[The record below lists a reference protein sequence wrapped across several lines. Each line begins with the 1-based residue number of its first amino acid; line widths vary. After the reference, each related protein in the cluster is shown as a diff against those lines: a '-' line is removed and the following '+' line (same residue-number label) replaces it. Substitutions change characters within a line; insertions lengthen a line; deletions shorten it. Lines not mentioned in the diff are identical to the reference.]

1 MSYKH
6 VLTSTLKAPTD
17 RDLHNDP
24 ACADWPFKLDSIPVR
39 REVYELGNEL
49 RRSYHGFRF
58 HAARGDHGF
67 RFPATRGGN
76 SIMQV
81 QSDEGVVKKFY
92 TDVTVYIE
100 GSDYVVGVIGF
111 GKKYGIKEAE
121 KSVYMINSR
130 KIQNEKFAEHRDQYY
145 MSFVNDHKKAVRL
158 ALSKLVP
165 YSPKEMA
172 NLSIYDFK
180 QHIEGVRADVQRGV
194 SSLVSPLQD
203 RNILMREMRNLIA
216 QNTMFVTE
224 EFQKAAAGFIKAE
237 EEWNEVRNKP
247 VHGYYVYVRMVGDEQ
262 WVDIVEATD
271 AQKYHNVDHCPVT
284 STPVSDVPEDIQGK
298 VAVLSMANI
307 GQYMQGVG
315 VRTSDKSFWLE
326 RT

>member
-1 MSYKH
+1 MSVKH
-6 VLTSTLKAPTD
+6 VLVSSLKAPTD
-17 RDLHNDP
+17 RDLHTDP
-24 ACADWPFKLDSIPVR
+24 QSTDWPFKLDGIPVR
-39 REVYELGNEL
+39 REVYDLGTEL

-58 HAARGDHGF
+58 HATRGD
-67 RFPATRGGN
+67 N
-76 SIMQV
+76 SVVQV

-100 GSDYVVGVIGF
+100 GSDYVVGVIGH
-111 GKKYGIKEAE
+111 GKKYGIKEVD
-121 KSVYMINSR
+121 KSVYMIQSR
-130 KIQNEKFAEHRDQYY
+130 KINNEKFAEHRDQYW
-145 MSFVNDHKKAVRL
+145 MSFVADHKKAVRL

-172 NLSIYDFK
+172 NITISDFK
-180 QHIEGVRADVQRGV
+180 DHIEQVRNTVRSGVHG
-194 SSLVSPLQD
+194 LISPLSD

-224 EFQKAAAGFIKAE
+224 EFQRAAAGFIKAE

-247 VHGYYVYVRMVGDEQ
+247 VHGYYVYVRMVGSEQ

-271 AQKYHNVDHCPVT
+271 AQKYHSVEHCPVT
-284 STPVSDVPEDIQGK
+284 SMPVSDVPEDIQGK
-298 VAVLSMANI
+298 VAVLSMGAL

-315 VRTSDKSFWLE
+315 VRTTEKSFWLE
-326 RT
+326 R

>member
-1 MSYKH
+1 MGVKH
-6 VLTSTLKAPTD
+6 ILVSSLRAPTD

-24 ACADWPFKLDSIPVR
+24 ACADWPFKLDGIPVR
-39 REVYELGNEL
+39 REVYDLGVEL

-58 HAARGDHGF
+58 HA
-67 RFPATRGGN
+67 TRGEN
-76 SIMQV
+76 KTKQV
-81 QSDEGVVKKFY
+81 QADVSEAWVKFY

-100 GSDYVVGVIGF
+100 GSDYVVGAIGF
-111 GKKYGIKEAE
+111 GSDYGIKTSD
-121 KSVYMINSR
+121 KLSYMIHSR
-130 KIQNEKFAEHRDQYY
+130 KIANEKFAEHRDQYF
-145 MSFVNDHKKAVRL
+145 MSFVTDHKKAVRL

-172 NLSIYDFK
+172 NITVYDFK
-180 QHIEGVRADVQRGV
+180 AHIEGVRNDVRAGV
-194 SSLVSPLQD
+194 SGLISPLTD

-271 AQKYHNVDHCPVT
+271 AQNYRNVDHCPVR
-284 STPVSDVPEDIQGK
+284 SMPVSDVPEDIQGK
-298 VAVLSMANI
+298 VAVLSMGALN
-307 GQYMQGVG
+307 QYMQGVG
-315 VRTSDKSFWLE
+315 MRVSDKAFWLE
-326 RT
+326 R

>member
-1 MSYKH
+1 MKH
-6 VLTSTLKAPTD
+6 VLVSSLKAPTD

-24 ACADWPFKLDSIPVR
+24 QSADWPFKLDGIPVR
-39 REVYELGNEL
+39 REVYDLGTEL

-58 HAARGDHGF
+58 HATRGD
-67 RFPATRGGN
+67 N
-76 SIMQV
+76 SVVQV

-100 GSDYVVGVIGF
+100 GSDYVVGVIGH
-111 GKKYGIKEAE
+111 GKKYGIKEVD
-121 KSVYMINSR
+121 KSVYMIQSR
-130 KIQNEKFAEHRDQYY
+130 KINNEKFAPHRDQYW
-145 MSFVNDHKKAVRL
+145 MSFVADHKKAVRL

-172 NLSIYDFK
+172 NITISDFK
-180 QHIEGVRADVQRGV
+180 DHIEQVRNTVRSGVHG
-194 SSLVSPLQD
+194 LISPLSD

-224 EFQKAAAGFIKAE
+224 EFQRAAAGFIKAE

-247 VHGYYVYVRMVGDEQ
+247 VHGYYVYVRMVGSEQ

-271 AQKYHNVDHCPVT
+271 AQKYHDVQDCPVT
-284 STPVSDVPEDIQGK
+284 SMPVSDVPEDIQGK
-298 VAVLSMANI
+298 VAVLSMGAL

-315 VRTSDKSFWLE
+315 VRTTEKSFWLE
-326 RT
+326 R

>member
-1 MSYKH
+1 MSVKH
-6 VLTSTLKAPTD
+6 VLVSSLKAPTD

-24 ACADWPFKLDSIPVR
+24 QSADWPFKLDGIPVR
-39 REVYELGNEL
+39 REVYDLGTEL

-58 HAARGDHGF
+58 HATRGD
-67 RFPATRGGN
+67 N
-76 SIMQV
+76 SVVQV

-100 GSDYVVGVIGF
+100 GSDYVVGVIGH
-111 GKKYGIKEAE
+111 GKKYGIKEVD
-121 KSVYMINSR
+121 KSVYMIQSR
-130 KIQNEKFAEHRDQYY
+130 KINNEKFAEHRDQYW
-145 MSFVNDHKKAVRL
+145 MSFVADHKKAVRL

-172 NLSIYDFK
+172 NITISDFK
-180 QHIEGVRADVQRGV
+180 DHIEQVRNNVRSGVHG
-194 SSLVSPLQD
+194 LISPLSD

-224 EFQKAAAGFIKAE
+224 EFQRAAAGFIKAE

-247 VHGYYVYVRMVGDEQ
+247 VHGYYVYVRMVGSEQ

-271 AQKYHNVDHCPVT
+271 AQKYHDVQDCPVT
-284 STPVSDVPEDIQGK
+284 SMPVSDVPEDIQGK
-298 VAVLSMANI
+298 VAVLSMGAL

-315 VRTSDKSFWLE
+315 VRTTEKSFWLE
-326 RT
+326 R

>member
-1 MSYKH
+1 MGYKH
-6 VLTSTLKAPTD
+6 ILVSKLNKPTD

-24 ACADWPFKLDSIPVR
+24 QSADWPFKLDGIPVR
-39 REVYELGNEL
+39 REVYDLGVEL

-58 HAARGDHGF
+58 HATRGD
-67 RFPATRGGN
+67 N
-76 SIMQV
+76 KVVQV
-81 QSDEGVVKKFY
+81 VKDEDGAVKKFY
-92 TDVTVYIE
+92 TDVTVYID

-111 GKKYGIKEAE
+111 GKNYGIKDTD
-121 KSVYMINSR
+121 KSIYVIQSR
-130 KIQNEKFAEHRDQYY
+130 KINNEKFADHRDQYF
-145 MSFVNDHKKAVRL
+145 MSFVTDHKKAVRL

-172 NLSIYDFK
+172 NISLYKFK
-180 QHIEGVRADVQRGV
+180 EHITDVRNAVHSGVTG
-194 SSLVSPLQD
+194 LISPLSD

-224 EFQKAAAGFIKAE
+224 EFQRAAMGFIKAE

-271 AQKYHNVDHCPVT
+271 SQKYSHVDHCPVT
-284 STPVSDVPEDIQGK
+284 SMPVSDVPEDIQGK
-298 VAVLSMANI
+298 VAVLSMADI

-315 VRTSDKSFWLE
+315 VRTTEKSFWLE
-326 RT
+326 R

>member
-1 MSYKH
+1 MSVKH
-6 VLTSTLKAPTD
+6 ILVSSLKAPTD

-24 ACADWPFKLDSIPVR
+24 VCADWPWKLDGIPVR
-39 REVYELGNEL
+39 REVYDLGNEL

-58 HAARGDHGF
+58 HATRGD
-67 RFPATRGGN
+67 N
-76 SIMQV
+76 SILQV
-81 QSDEGVVKKFY
+81 QADSTGEWKKFY

-100 GSDYVVGVIGF
+100 GADYVVGVIGH
-111 GKKYGIKEAE
+111 GRKYGIKEAE
-121 KSVYMINSR
+121 KSVYMIQSR
-130 KIQNEKFAEHRDQYY
+130 KIQNEKFADHRDQYF
-145 MSFVNDHKKAVRL
+145 MSFVSDHKKAVRL

-172 NLSIYDFK
+172 NITIRDFK
-180 QHIEGVRADVQRGV
+180 DHIETVRNNVRSGV
-194 SSLVSPLQD
+194 SGLISPLTD

-224 EFQKAAAGFIKAE
+224 EFQRAAAGFIQAE

-271 AQKYHNVDHCPVT
+271 AQKYHSVEHCPVT

-298 VAVLSMANI
+298 VAVLAMADR

-315 VRTSDKSFWLE
+315 MRVSDKAFWLE
-326 RT
+326 R

>member
-1 MSYKH
+1 MSMKH
-6 VLTSTLKAPTD
+6 VLVSSLRAPTE

-24 ACADWPFKLDSIPVR
+24 QSADWPFKLDGIPVR
-39 REVYELGNEL
+39 REVHDLGVEL

-58 HAARGDHGF
+58 HATRGD
-67 RFPATRGGN
+67 N
-76 SIMQV
+76 SILQV
-81 QSDEGVVKKFY
+81 QSEEGVVKKFY

-100 GSDYVVGVIGF
+100 GSDYVVGVIGH
-111 GKKYGIKEAE
+111 GKKYGIKEVD

-130 KIQNEKFAEHRDQYY
+130 KIANEKFAPHRDQYY
-145 MSFVNDHKKAVRL
+145 MSFVTDHKKAVRL

-172 NLSIYDFK
+172 NISIYDFK
-180 QHIEGVRADVQRGV
+180 QHIEGVRSNVHSGV
-194 SSLVSPLQD
+194 TGLISPLSD

-224 EFQKAAAGFIKAE
+224 EFQRAAAGFIKAE

-271 AQKYHNVDHCPVT
+271 AQKYNNVEHCPVT
-284 STPVSDVPEDIQGK
+284 SIPVSDVPEDIQGK
-298 VAVLSMANI
+298 VAVLSMGQI

-315 VRTSDKSFWLE
+315 VRTTEKSFWLE
-326 RT
+326 R

>member
-1 MSYKH
+1 MSVKH
-6 VLTSTLKAPTD
+6 VLVSSLKAPTD

-24 ACADWPFKLDSIPVR
+24 QSADWPFKLDGIPVR
-39 REVYELGNEL
+39 REVYDLGTEL

-58 HAARGDHGF
+58 HATRGD
-67 RFPATRGGN
+67 N
-76 SIMQV
+76 SVVQV

-100 GSDYVVGVIGF
+100 GSDYVVGVIGH
-111 GKKYGIKEAE
+111 GKKYGIKEVD
-121 KSVYMINSR
+121 KSVYMIQSR
-130 KIQNEKFAEHRDQYY
+130 KINNEKFAPHRDQYW
-145 MSFVNDHKKAVRL
+145 MSFVADHKKAVRL

-172 NLSIYDFK
+172 NITISDFK
-180 QHIEGVRADVQRGV
+180 DHIEQVRNTVRSGVHG
-194 SSLVSPLQD
+194 LISPLSD

-224 EFQKAAAGFIKAE
+224 EFQRAAAGFIKAE

-271 AQKYHNVDHCPVT
+271 AQKYHSVEHCPVT
-284 STPVSDVPEDIQGK
+284 SMPVSDVPEDIQGK
-298 VAVLSMANI
+298 VAVLSMGAL

-315 VRTSDKSFWLE
+315 VRTTEKSFWLE
-326 RT
+326 R

>member
-1 MSYKH
+1 MSVKH
-6 VLTSTLKAPTD
+6 VLVSKLKAPTD

-24 ACADWPFKLDSIPVR
+24 QSADWPFKLDGIPVR
-39 REVYELGNEL
+39 REVYDLGTEL

-58 HAARGDHGF
+58 HATRGD
-67 RFPATRGGN
+67 N
-76 SIMQV
+76 SVVQV

-100 GSDYVVGVIGF
+100 GSDYVVGVIGH
-111 GKKYGIKEAE
+111 GKKYGIKESD
-121 KSVYMINSR
+121 KSVYMIQSR
-130 KIQNEKFAEHRDQYY
+130 KINNEKFAEHRDQYY
-145 MSFVNDHKKAVRL
+145 MSFVTDHKKAVRL

-172 NLSIYDFK
+172 NITISDFK
-180 QHIEGVRADVQRGV
+180 DHIEQVRNTVRSGVHG
-194 SSLVSPLQD
+194 LISPLSD

-224 EFQKAAAGFIKAE
+224 EFQRAAAGFIKAE

-247 VHGYYVYVRMVGDEQ
+247 VHGYYVYVRMVGSEQ

-271 AQKYHNVDHCPVT
+271 AQKYHDVQDCPVT
-284 STPVSDVPEDIQGK
+284 SMPVSDVPEDIQGK
-298 VAVLSMANI
+298 VAVLSMGAL

-315 VRTSDKSFWLE
+315 VRTTEKSFWLE
-326 RT
+326 R

>member
-1 MSYKH
+1 MSMKH
-6 VLTSTLKAPTD
+6 VLVSSLKAPTD

-24 ACADWPFKLDSIPVR
+24 QSADWPFKLDGIPVR
-39 REVYELGNEL
+39 REVYDLGTEL

-58 HAARGDHGF
+58 HATRGD
-67 RFPATRGGN
+67 N
-76 SIMQV
+76 SVVQV

-100 GSDYVVGVIGF
+100 GSDYVVGVIGH
-111 GKKYGIKEAE
+111 GKKYGIKEVD
-121 KSVYMINSR
+121 KSVYMIQSR
-130 KIQNEKFAEHRDQYY
+130 KINNEKFAPHRDQYW
-145 MSFVNDHKKAVRL
+145 MSFVADHKKAVRL

-172 NLSIYDFK
+172 NITISDFK
-180 QHIEGVRADVQRGV
+180 DHIEQVRNTVRSGVHG
-194 SSLVSPLQD
+194 LISPLSD

-224 EFQKAAAGFIKAE
+224 EFQRAAAGFIKAE

-247 VHGYYVYVRMVGDEQ
+247 VHGYYVYVRMVGSEQ

-271 AQKYHNVDHCPVT
+271 AQKYHDVQDCPVT
-284 STPVSDVPEDIQGK
+284 SMPVSDVPEDIQGK
-298 VAVLSMANI
+298 VAVLSMGAL

-315 VRTSDKSFWLE
+315 VRTTEKSFWLE
-326 RT
+326 R

>member
-1 MSYKH
+1 MKH
-6 VLTSTLKAPTD
+6 VLVSTLGKPTE

-24 ACADWPFKLDSIPVR
+24 QSADWPFKLDGIPVR
-39 REVYELGNEL
+39 REVYDLGTEL

-58 HAARGDHGF
+58 HATRGD
-67 RFPATRGGN
+67 N
-76 SIMQV
+76 KIMQV
-81 QSDEGVVKKFY
+81 MKEEDNSVKKFY

-111 GKKYGIKEAE
+111 GKKYGIKDAE
-121 KSVYMINSR
+121 KSSYMIHSR
-130 KIQNEKFAEHRDQYY
+130 KIQNEKFADHREQYH
-145 MSFVNDHKKAVRL
+145 MSFVTDHKKAVRL

-172 NLSIYDFK
+172 NISLNDFK
-180 QHIEGVRADVQRGV
+180 DHIESVRNNVRSGV
-194 SSLVSPLQD
+194 SSLISPLTD

-216 QNTMFVTE
+216 QNTMFVTD
-224 EFQKAAAGFIKAE
+224 EFQRAAAGFLKAE
-237 EEWNEVRNKP
+237 AEWDEVRNKP

-271 AQKYHNVDHCPVT
+271 AQKYRNVDHCPAT
-284 STPVSDVPEDIQGK
+284 SMPVADVPEDIQGK
-298 VAVLSMANI
+298 VAVLSMAQL

-315 VRTSDKSFWLE
+315 IRTSEKSFWLE

>member
-6 VLTSTLKAPTD
+6 VLTSKLNKPTE

-24 ACADWPFKLDSIPVR
+24 ACTDWPFKLDGIPVR
-39 REVYELGNEL
+39 REVYDLGNEL

-58 HAARGDHGF
+58 HATRGD
-67 RFPATRGGN
+67 N

-81 QSDEGVVKKFY
+81 SKEEGDVKKFY
-92 TDVTVYIE
+92 TDVTVYID

-111 GKKYGIKEAE
+111 GKRYGIKEAD

-130 KIQNEKFAEHRDQYY
+130 KIANEKFADHRDQYF
-145 MSFVNDHKKAVRL
+145 MSFVTDHKKAVRL

-172 NLSIYDFK
+172 NLSIRDFK
-180 QHIEGVRADVQRGV
+180 DHIEQVRNTVRSGV
-194 SSLVSPLQD
+194 SNLIGPLTD

-224 EFQKAAAGFIKAE
+224 EFQRAAAGFIKAE
-237 EEWNEVRNKP
+237 EEWNDVRNKP

-271 AQKYHNVDHCPVT
+271 AQKYHSVEHCPVT
-284 STPVSDVPEDIQGK
+284 SMPVSDVPEDIQGK
-298 VAVLSMANI
+298 VAVLSMGQI

-315 VRTSDKSFWLE
+315 VRTTEKSFWLE
-326 RT
+326 R

>member
-1 MSYKH
+1 MSVKH
-6 VLTSTLKAPTD
+6 VLVSTLKAPTD

-24 ACADWPFKLDSIPVR
+24 QSADWPFKLDGIPVR
-39 REVYELGNEL
+39 REVHEFGVEL
-49 RRSYHGFRF
+49 RRSYHWFRF
-58 HAARGDHGF
+58 Q
-67 RFPATRGGN
+67 ATRGDN
-76 SIMQV
+76 SVVQV
-81 QSDEGVVKKFY
+81 QSDEGVTKKFY

-100 GSDYVVGVIGF
+100 GSDYVVGVIGH
-111 GKKYGIKEAE
+111 GKKYGIKEVD

-130 KIQNEKFAEHRDQYY
+130 KINNEKFGDHRDQYF
-145 MSFVNDHKKAVRL
+145 MSFVTDHKKAVRL

-172 NLSIYDFK
+172 NITISDFK
-180 QHIEGVRADVQRGV
+180 DHIERVRDNVHSGVTG
-194 SSLVSPLQD
+194 LISPLSD

-224 EFQKAAAGFIKAE
+224 EFQRAAAGFIKAE

-247 VHGYYVYVRMVGDEQ
+247 VHGYYVYVRMVGSEQ

-271 AQKYHNVDHCPVT
+271 AQKYHSVEHCPVT
-284 STPVSDVPEDIQGK
+284 SMPVSDVPEDIQGK
-298 VAVLSMANI
+298 VAVLSMGAL

-315 VRTSDKSFWLE
+315 VRTTEKSFWLE
-326 RT
+326 R

>member
-1 MSYKH
+1 MSLKH
-6 VLTSTLKAPTD
+6 VLVSSLKAPTD

-24 ACADWPFKLDSIPVR
+24 QSADWPFKLDGIPVR

-58 HAARGDHGF
+58 HATRGD
-67 RFPATRGGN
+67 N
-76 SIMQV
+76 SILQV
-81 QSDEGVVKKFY
+81 QNDEGVVKKFY

-100 GSDYVVGVIGF
+100 GSDYVVGVIGH
-111 GKKYGIKEAE
+111 GKKYGIKEVD

-130 KIQNEKFAEHRDQYY
+130 KINNDKFAEHRDQYW
-145 MSFVNDHKKAVRL
+145 MSFVSDHKKAVRL

-172 NLSIYDFK
+172 NISIYDFK

-194 SSLVSPLQD
+194 SSLVSPLSD

-224 EFQKAAAGFIKAE
+224 EFQRAAAGFIKAE

-271 AQKYHNVDHCPVT
+271 AQKYRNVDHCPVT

-298 VAVLSMANI
+298 VAVLSMADI

-315 VRTSDKSFWLE
+315 VRTTEKSFWLE
-326 RT
+326 R

>member
-1 MSYKH
+1 MSIKH
-6 VLTSTLKAPTD
+6 VLVSSLKAPTD

-24 ACADWPFKLDSIPVR
+24 QSADWPFKLDGIPVR
-39 REVYELGNEL
+39 REVYDLGTEL

-58 HAARGDHGF
+58 HATRGD
-67 RFPATRGGN
+67 N
-76 SIMQV
+76 SVVQV

-100 GSDYVVGVIGF
+100 GSDYVVGVIGH
-111 GKKYGIKEAE
+111 GKKYGIKEVD
-121 KSVYMINSR
+121 KSVYMIQSR
-130 KIQNEKFAEHRDQYY
+130 KINNEKFAPHRDQYW
-145 MSFVNDHKKAVRL
+145 MSFVADHKKAVRL

-172 NLSIYDFK
+172 DITIHDFK
-180 QHIEGVRADVQRGV
+180 DHIEQVRNAVRSGVHG
-194 SSLVSPLQD
+194 LISPLSD

-224 EFQKAAAGFIKAE
+224 EFQRAAAGFIKAE

-247 VHGYYVYVRMVGDEQ
+247 VHGYYVYVRMVGNDQ

-271 AQKYHNVDHCPVT
+271 AQKYHSVEHCPVT
-284 STPVSDVPEDIQGK
+284 SMPVSDVPEDIQGK
-298 VAVLSMANI
+298 VAVLSMGAL

-315 VRTSDKSFWLE
+315 VRTTEKSFWLE
-326 RT
+326 R

>member
-24 ACADWPFKLDSIPVR
+24 ACADWPFKLDGIPVR

-58 HAARGDHGF
+58 HATRGD
-67 RFPATRGGN
+67 N

-81 QSDEGVVKKFY
+81 VKDGDDTPKKFY

-100 GSDYVVGVIGF
+100 GSDYVVGVIGH
-111 GKKYGIKEAE
+111 GRKYGIKEVD

-130 KIQNEKFAEHRDQYY
+130 KIQNEKFAEHRDQYF

-172 NLSIYDFK
+172 NISIYDFK

-194 SSLVSPLQD
+194 SSLVSPLSD

-224 EFQKAAAGFIKAE
+224 EFQRAAAGFIKAE

-271 AQKYHNVDHCPVT
+271 AQKYRSVDHCPVT

-298 VAVLSMANI
+298 VAVLSMADI

-315 VRTSDKSFWLE
+315 VRTTEKSFWLE

>member
-24 ACADWPFKLDSIPVR
+24 TCADWPFKLDGIPVR
-39 REVYELGNEL
+39 REVYEVGNEL

-58 HAARGDHGF
+58 HATRGD
-67 RFPATRGGN
+67 N
-76 SIMQV
+76 STMQV
-81 QSDEGVVKKFY
+81 LEGGSDTSKKFY

-111 GKKYGIKEAE
+111 GKKYGIKEVE

-130 KIQNEKFAEHRDQYY
+130 KIQNEKFAEHRDQYF

-172 NLSIYDFK
+172 NISIYDFK

-194 SSLVSPLQD
+194 SSLVSPLSD

-224 EFQKAAAGFIKAE
+224 EFQRAAAGFIKAE

-271 AQKYHNVDHCPVT
+271 AQKYRSVDHCPVT

-298 VAVLSMANI
+298 VAVLSMADI

-315 VRTSDKSFWLE
+315 VRTTEKSFWLE
-326 RT
+326 R

>member
-1 MSYKH
+1 MSVKH
-6 VLTSTLKAPTD
+6 VLVSSLKAPTD

-24 ACADWPFKLDSIPVR
+24 QSADWPFKLDGIPVR
-39 REVYELGNEL
+39 REVYDLGTEL

-58 HAARGDHGF
+58 HATRGD
-67 RFPATRGGN
+67 N
-76 SIMQV
+76 SVVQV

-100 GSDYVVGVIGF
+100 GSDYVVGVIGH
-111 GKKYGIKEAE
+111 GKKYGIKEVD
-121 KSVYMINSR
+121 KSVYMIQSR
-130 KIQNEKFAEHRDQYY
+130 KINNEKFAEHRDQYW
-145 MSFVNDHKKAVRL
+145 MSFVTDHKKAVRL

-172 NLSIYDFK
+172 NITISDFK
-180 QHIEGVRADVQRGV
+180 DHIEQVRNTVRSGVHG
-194 SSLVSPLQD
+194 LISPLSD

-224 EFQKAAAGFIKAE
+224 EFQRAAAGFIKAE

-247 VHGYYVYVRMVGDEQ
+247 VHGYYVYVRMVGSEQ

-271 AQKYHNVDHCPVT
+271 AQKYSHVEHCPVT
-284 STPVSDVPEDIQGK
+284 SMPVSDVPEDIQGK
-298 VAVLSMANI
+298 VAVLSMGAL

-315 VRTSDKSFWLE
+315 VRTTEKSFWLE
-326 RT
+326 R

>member
-1 MSYKH
+1 MSVKH
-6 VLTSTLKAPTD
+6 VLVSSLKAPTD

-24 ACADWPFKLDSIPVR
+24 QSADWPFKLDGIPVR
-39 REVYELGNEL
+39 REVYDLGTEL

-58 HAARGDHGF
+58 HATRGD
-67 RFPATRGGN
+67 N
-76 SIMQV
+76 SVVQV

-100 GSDYVVGVIGF
+100 GSDYVVGVIGH
-111 GKKYGIKEAE
+111 GKKYGIKEVD
-121 KSVYMINSR
+121 KSVYMIQSR
-130 KIQNEKFAEHRDQYY
+130 KINNEKFAPHRDQYW
-145 MSFVNDHKKAVRL
+145 MSFVADHKKAVRL

-172 NLSIYDFK
+172 NITISDFK
-180 QHIEGVRADVQRGV
+180 QHIEGVRSDVRAGV
-194 SSLVSPLQD
+194 HGLISPLSD

-224 EFQKAAAGFIKAE
+224 EFQRAAAGFIKAE

-247 VHGYYVYVRMVGDEQ
+247 VHGYYVYVRMVGSEQ

-271 AQKYHNVDHCPVT
+271 AQKYHSVEHCPVT
-284 STPVSDVPEDIQGK
+284 SMPVSDVPEDIQGK
-298 VAVLSMANI
+298 VAVLSMGAL

-315 VRTSDKSFWLE
+315 VRTTEKSFWLE
-326 RT
+326 R

>member
-1 MSYKH
+1 MKH
-6 VLTSTLKAPTD
+6 VLVSSLKAPTD

-24 ACADWPFKLDSIPVR
+24 QSADWPFKLDGIPVR

-58 HAARGDHGF
+58 HATRGD
-67 RFPATRGGN
+67 N
-76 SIMQV
+76 SWMQV
-81 QSDEGVVKKFY
+81 QSDEGVIKKFY

-100 GSDYVVGVIGF
+100 GSDYVVGIIGH
-111 GKKYGIKEAE
+111 GKKYSIKESD

-130 KIQNEKFAEHRDQYY
+130 KINNEKFGDHRDQYY
-145 MSFVNDHKKAVRL
+145 MSFASDPKKAVRL

-172 NLSIYDFK
+172 DITIGDFK
-180 QHIEGVRADVQRGV
+180 QHIETVRSNVRAGV
-194 SSLVSPLQD
+194 SGLISPLSD
-203 RNILMREMRNLIA
+203 RSILMREMRNLIA

-237 EEWNEVRNKP
+237 AEWEEVRNKP
-247 VHGYYVYVRMVGDEQ
+247 IHGYYLYVRMVGDEQ
-262 WVDIVEATD
+262 WVDIVVATD
-271 AQKYHNVDHCPVT
+271 AQKYRSVEYCPVT

-298 VAVLSMANI
+298 VAVLSMGQI

-315 VRTSDKSFWLE
+315 VRTTEKSFWLE
-326 RT
+326 R

>member
-1 MSYKH
+1 MSVKH
-6 VLTSTLKAPTD
+6 VLVSSLKAPTD

-24 ACADWPFKLDSIPVR
+24 QSADWPFKLDGIPVR
-39 REVYELGNEL
+39 REVYDLGTEL

-58 HAARGDHGF
+58 HATRGD
-67 RFPATRGGN
+67 N
-76 SIMQV
+76 SVVQV

-92 TDVTVYIE
+92 TDVTMYIE
-100 GSDYVVGVIGF
+100 GSDYVVGVIGH
-111 GKKYGIKEAE
+111 GKKYGIKEVD
-121 KSVYMINSR
+121 KSVYMIQSR
-130 KIQNEKFAEHRDQYY
+130 KINNEKFAPHRDQYW
-145 MSFVNDHKKAVRL
+145 MSFVADHKKAVRL

-172 NLSIYDFK
+172 NITISDFK
-180 QHIEGVRADVQRGV
+180 DHIEQVRNNVRSGVHG
-194 SSLVSPLQD
+194 LISPLSD

-224 EFQKAAAGFIKAE
+224 EFQRAAAGFIKAE

-247 VHGYYVYVRMVGDEQ
+247 VHGYYVYVRMVGSEQ

-271 AQKYHNVDHCPVT
+271 AQKYHSVEHCPVT
-284 STPVSDVPEDIQGK
+284 SMPVSDVPEDIQGK
-298 VAVLSMANI
+298 VAVLSMGAL

-315 VRTSDKSFWLE
+315 VRTTEKSFWLE
-326 RT
+326 R

>member
-1 MSYKH
+1 MSLKH
-6 VLTSTLKAPTD
+6 VLVSSLKAPTD

-24 ACADWPFKLDSIPVR
+24 QSADWPFKLDGIPVR
-39 REVYELGNEL
+39 REVYDLGTEL

-58 HAARGDHGF
+58 HATRGD
-67 RFPATRGGN
+67 N
-76 SIMQV
+76 SVVQV

-100 GSDYVVGVIGF
+100 GSDYVVGVIGH
-111 GKKYGIKEAE
+111 GKKYGIKEVD
-121 KSVYMINSR
+121 KSVYMIQSR
-130 KIQNEKFAEHRDQYY
+130 KINNEKFAPHRDQYW
-145 MSFVNDHKKAVRL
+145 MSFVADHKKAVRL

-172 NLSIYDFK
+172 NITISDFK
-180 QHIEGVRADVQRGV
+180 DHIEQVRNTVRSGVHG
-194 SSLVSPLQD
+194 LISPLSD

-224 EFQKAAAGFIKAE
+224 EFQRAAAGFIKAE

-247 VHGYYVYVRMVGDEQ
+247 VHGYYVYVRMVGSEQ

-271 AQKYHNVDHCPVT
+271 AQKYHSVEHCPVT
-284 STPVSDVPEDIQGK
+284 SMPVSDVPEDIQGK
-298 VAVLSMANI
+298 VAVLAMAQI

-315 VRTSDKSFWLE
+315 VRTTEKSFWLE
-326 RT
+326 R

>member
-24 ACADWPFKLDSIPVR
+24 ACADWPFKLDGIPVR
-39 REVYELGNEL
+39 REVYEVGTEL

-58 HAARGDHGF
+58 HATRGD
-67 RFPATRGGN
+67 N
-76 SIMQV
+76 STMQV
-81 QSDEGVVKKFY
+81 LDTTNDTTKRFY

-100 GSDYVVGVIGF
+100 GSDYVVGVIGH
-111 GKKYGIKEAE
+111 GKRYGIKEVD

-130 KIQNEKFAEHRDQYY
+130 KIQNEKFADHRDQYF

-172 NLSIYDFK
+172 NISIYDFK

-194 SSLVSPLQD
+194 SSLVSPLSD

-224 EFQKAAAGFIKAE
+224 EFQRAAAGFIKAE

-271 AQKYHNVDHCPVT
+271 AQKYRSVDHCPVT

-298 VAVLSMANI
+298 VAVLAMANI

-315 VRTSDKSFWLE
+315 VRTTEKSFWLE

>member
-1 MSYKH
+1 MSMKH
-6 VLTSTLKAPTD
+6 VLVSSLRAPTE

-24 ACADWPFKLDSIPVR
+24 QSADWPFKLDGIPVR
-39 REVYELGNEL
+39 REVYDLGTEL

-58 HAARGDHGF
+58 HATRGD
-67 RFPATRGGN
+67 N
-76 SIMQV
+76 SVVQV

-100 GSDYVVGVIGF
+100 GSDYVVGVIGH
-111 GKKYGIKEAE
+111 GKKYGIKEVD
-121 KSVYMINSR
+121 KSVYMIQSR
-130 KIQNEKFAEHRDQYY
+130 KINNEKFAEHRDQYW
-145 MSFVNDHKKAVRL
+145 MSFVSDHKKAVRL

-172 NLSIYDFK
+172 DITIHNFK
-180 QHIEGVRADVQRGV
+180 DHIESVRNNVRSGV
-194 SSLVSPLQD
+194 SNLISPLSD

-271 AQKYHNVDHCPVT
+271 AQKYHSVEHCPVT
-284 STPVSDVPEDIQGK
+284 STPVSDVSEDIQGK
-298 VAVLSMANI
+298 VAVLAMAQI

-315 VRTSDKSFWLE
+315 VRTTEKSFWLE
-326 RT
+326 R

>member
-24 ACADWPFKLDSIPVR
+24 ACADWPFKLDGIPVR
-39 REVYELGNEL
+39 REVYEVGNEL

-58 HAARGDHGF
+58 HATRGD
-67 RFPATRGGN
+67 N

-81 QSDEGVVKKFY
+81 VKDDDSTPKKFY

-172 NLSIYDFK
+172 NISIYDFK
-180 QHIEGVRADVQRGV
+180 SHIEGVRADVQRGV
-194 SSLVSPLQD
+194 SSLVSPLSD

-271 AQKYHNVDHCPVT
+271 AQKYRSVDHCPVT

-298 VAVLSMANI
+298 VAVLSMADI

-315 VRTSDKSFWLE
+315 VRTTEKSFWLE
-326 RT
+326 RN

>member
-1 MSYKH
+1 MSLKH
-6 VLTSTLKAPTD
+6 VLVSSLKAPTD

-24 ACADWPFKLDSIPVR
+24 QSADWPFKLDGIPVR
-39 REVYELGNEL
+39 REVYDLGTEL

-58 HAARGDHGF
+58 HATRGD
-67 RFPATRGGN
+67 N
-76 SIMQV
+76 SVVQV

-100 GSDYVVGVIGF
+100 GSDYVVGVIGH
-111 GKKYGIKEAE
+111 GKKYGIKEVD
-121 KSVYMINSR
+121 KSVYMIQSR
-130 KIQNEKFAEHRDQYY
+130 KINNEKFAPHRDQYW
-145 MSFVNDHKKAVRL
+145 MSFVADHKKAVRL

-172 NLSIYDFK
+172 NITISDFK
-180 QHIEGVRADVQRGV
+180 DHIEQVRNTVRSGVHG
-194 SSLVSPLQD
+194 LISPLSD

-224 EFQKAAAGFIKAE
+224 EFQRAAAGFIKAE

-247 VHGYYVYVRMVGDEQ
+247 VHGYYVYVRMVGSEQ

-271 AQKYHNVDHCPVT
+271 AQKYHSVEHCPVT
-284 STPVSDVPEDIQGK
+284 SMPVSDVPEDIQGK
-298 VAVLSMANI
+298 VAVLSMGAL

-315 VRTSDKSFWLE
+315 VRTTEKSFWLE
-326 RT
+326 R

>member
-1 MSYKH
+1 MSIKH
-6 VLTSTLKAPTD
+6 VLVSSLKAPTD

-24 ACADWPFKLDSIPVR
+24 QSADWPFKLDGIPVR
-39 REVYELGNEL
+39 REVYDLGTEL

-58 HAARGDHGF
+58 HATRGD
-67 RFPATRGGN
+67 N
-76 SIMQV
+76 SVVQV

-100 GSDYVVGVIGF
+100 GSDYVVGVIGH
-111 GKKYGIKEAE
+111 GKKYGIKEVD
-121 KSVYMINSR
+121 KSVYMIQSR
-130 KIQNEKFAEHRDQYY
+130 KINNEKFAPHRDQYW
-145 MSFVNDHKKAVRL
+145 MSFVADHKKAVRL

-172 NLSIYDFK
+172 NITISDFK
-180 QHIEGVRADVQRGV
+180 DHIETVRNTVRSGVHG
-194 SSLVSPLQD
+194 LISPLSD

-224 EFQKAAAGFIKAE
+224 EFQRAAAGFIKAE

-247 VHGYYVYVRMVGDEQ
+247 VHGYYVYVRMVGSEQ

-271 AQKYHNVDHCPVT
+271 AQKYSHVEHCPVT
-284 STPVSDVPEDIQGK
+284 SMPVSDVPEDIQGK
-298 VAVLSMANI
+298 VAVLSMGAL

-315 VRTSDKSFWLE
+315 VRTTEKSFWLE
-326 RT
+326 R

>member
-24 ACADWPFKLDSIPVR
+24 ACADWPFKLDGIPVR

-58 HAARGDHGF
+58 HATRGD
-67 RFPATRGGN
+67 N

-81 QSDEGVVKKFY
+81 LEGGSDTSKKFY

-130 KIQNEKFAEHRDQYY
+130 KIQNEKFAEHRDQYF

-172 NLSIYDFK
+172 NISIYDFK
-180 QHIEGVRADVQRGV
+180 QHIEGVRADVHRGV
-194 SSLVSPLQD
+194 SSLVSPLSD

-224 EFQKAAAGFIKAE
+224 EFQRAAAGFIKAE

-271 AQKYHNVDHCPVT
+271 AQKYRSVDHCPVT

-298 VAVLSMANI
+298 VAVLSMADI

-315 VRTSDKSFWLE
+315 VRTTEKSFWLE
-326 RT
+326 R

>member
-1 MSYKH
+1 MSMKH
-6 VLTSTLKAPTD
+6 VLVSKLNKPTD

-24 ACADWPFKLDSIPVR
+24 QSADWPFKLDGIPVR
-39 REVYELGNEL
+39 REVHDLGVEL

-58 HAARGDHGF
+58 HATRGD
-67 RFPATRGGN
+67 N
-76 SIMQV
+76 SILQV
-81 QSDEGVVKKFY
+81 QNDEGVVKKFY

-100 GSDYVVGVIGF
+100 GSDYVVGVIGH
-111 GKKYGIKEAE
+111 GKKYGIKEVD
-121 KSVYMINSR
+121 KSVYMIQSR
-130 KIQNEKFAEHRDQYY
+130 KINNEKFAEHRDQYW
-145 MSFVNDHKKAVRL
+145 MSFVADHKKAVRL

-172 NLSIYDFK
+172 DITIRDFK
-180 QHIEGVRADVQRGV
+180 DHIEQVRNNVRSGV
-194 SSLVSPLQD
+194 SNLISPLSD

-224 EFQKAAAGFIKAE
+224 EFQRAAMGFIKAE

-271 AQKYHNVDHCPVT
+271 AQKYHSVEHCPVT
-284 STPVSDVPEDIQGK
+284 SMPVSDVPEDIQGK
-298 VAVLSMANI
+298 VAVLSMADI

-315 VRTSDKSFWLE
+315 VRTTEKSFWLE
-326 RT
+326 R